1 MRINGASV
9 AQCIPSSRKLVGA
22 PDVPIA
28 SLCDRNS
35 RNLGVYHRRVSNQIR
50 RVNNANGSVDTR
62 DHALTFWFRRFNL
75 LAMTEWLTFSGFL
88 C

>member
-1 MRINGASV
+1 MQKVIW
-9 AQCIPSSRKLVGA
+9 L
-22 PDVPIA
+22 D
-28 SLCDRNS
+28 
-35 RNLGVYHRRVSNQIR
+35 
-50 RVNNANGSVDTR
+50 GSDDAL

>member
-9 AQCIPSSRKLVGA
+9 AQCIPSSRRLMGA
-22 PDVPIA
+22 PDVPVV
-28 SLCDRNS
+28 SLYNRNS
-35 RNLGVYHRRVSNQIR
+35 RNLGVYYHRVSDQAQ
-50 RVNNANGSVDTR
+50 RVNNVNGSVDTR